1 MNAKQFFLVLFL
13 LLSLGGKS
21 QKVNIIP
28 YPASVE
34 VNHSPCSFRKLR
46 RFIPD
51 EKGLSAD
58 AASLLKEKMKE
69 MGLEVS
75 LSKKKGKGSI
85 SFLYTDKYQH
95 VPEGYT
101 LEVRKKSVTIE
112 ASHRE
117 GFIYGVQSL
126 LQEMRSG
133 SVLCGV
139 IEDAPRFGWRGFLLD
154 ESRHFLGEKKVKQLL
169 DIMGYYK
176 INRLHWHLTDAPG
189 WRIEIKAFPKLTE
202 VGAIGNHTNP
212 HAPASFYTQE
222 QIRDI
227 VAYAAMRGIE
237 IVPEIDMPGHASAA
251 NRAYPEYKAV
261 GTKSNPDFC
270 FNPGKEETYAYLTQ
284 ILKEVVALF
293 PSKYLHIGGDE
304 VHFSSSAWVNDEW
317 VVRLMEREGLKDV
330 REVEIFFVKRMMEV
344 VHSLGKVAMAWD
356 DIYEEGIPSEGNAIT
371 WWRHDKKDKVNK
383 MLASGFPVVLCPRLP
398 LYLDFVQD
406 DRDQCGRRWPGNKFC
421 TLEDVYSFPDSKLE
435 EWNVSKEKL
444 KDILGMQGNA
454 WGELIH
460 EGKRLDYML
469 FPRMIAMAESA
480 WSNENQKDYEFF
492 QQRMEDCYKFLDEQD
507 IYYYD
512 ARHPEAHPE
521 AEGPSKEKIEEGF

>member
-1 MNAKQFFLVLFL
+1 MFL
-13 LLSLGGKS
+13 LLTIGANS

-28 YPASVE
+28 YPSSVE
-34 VNHSPCSFRKLR
+34 VGSSTCKFQQFKRIVL
-46 RFIPD
+46 D
-51 EKGLSAD
+51 EKGLSTD
-58 AASLLKEKMKE
+58 AATLLREKMQE
-69 MGLEVS
+69 MGIVVS
-75 LSKKKGKGSI
+75 MGGKSGKGSI
-85 SFLYTDKYQH
+85 LFQLTDKYSNN
-95 VPEGYT
+95 PENYT
-101 LEVRKKSVTIE
+101 LEVGKKNAIIRAT
-112 ASHRE
+112 HRE

-133 SVLCGV
+133 TVLCGT

-154 ESRHFLGEKKVKQLL
+154 ESRHFQGEKKVKQLL
-169 DIMGYYK
+169 DILSYYK

-189 WRIEIKAFPKLTE
+189 WRIEIKAYPKLTE

-212 HAPASFYTQE
+212 NAPASFYTQD

-227 VAYAAMRGIE
+227 VAYAAKRGIE

-251 NRAYPEYKAV
+251 NRAYPEHMAV
-261 GTKSNPDFC
+261 GTKSHPDFC
-270 FNPGKEETYAYLTQ
+270 FNPGREETYTYLTN

-317 VVRLMEREGLKDV
+317 ILRLMQREGLKDV
-330 REVEIFFVKRMMEV
+330 REVEIYFIKRMMEV

-356 DIYEEGIPSEGNAIT
+356 DIYEENLPSEGNAIT
-371 WWRHDKKDKVNK
+371 WWRHDKKEKVNK
-383 MLASGFPVVLCPRLP
+383 MLTDGFPLVLCPRLP

-406 DRDQCGRRWPGNKFC
+406 DRDQCGRRWPGNLFC
-421 TLEDVYSFPDSKLE
+421 TLEDVYTFPDSKFA
-435 EWNVSKEKL
+435 EWNVSNEDMKGV
-444 KDILGMQGNA
+444 LGMQGNA

-469 FPRMIAMAESA
+469 FPRMIAMAEAA
-480 WSNENQKDYEFF
+480 WSEPSQKDYDFF
-492 QQRMEDCYKFLDEQD
+492 QKRMEDCYKFLDEQG

-521 AEGPSKEKIEEGF
+521 AAGPQPNR